1 MINSLP
7 IKYLISRL
15 KIYQLT
21 KVINKFY
28 KKTKLEFIFKKE
40 LKDNLIQLTKNPKT
54 LIKNNKNL
62 IYSLKFKMKKQLQ
75 ISQKQIDL
83 LKTQLPI

>member
-1 MINSLP
+1 MINCLP

-54 LIKNNKNL
+54 
-62 IYSLKFKMKKQLQ
+62 
-75 ISQKQIDL
+75 
-83 LKTQLPI
+83 

>member
-1 MINSLP
+1 
-7 IKYLISRL
+7 
-15 KIYQLT
+15 LT